1 MLFTFIGG
9 VNLDDIN
16 ILLVEDDLEIS
27 RLAVKY
33 LQKEGFKTDSASNGR
48 EALSLIKS
56 KVYQIIIL
64 DLMIPYIDGYEVLR
78 IIRENNNPVPVL
90 IISAKADNADKVL
103 GLELGADDYLTK
115 PFSVEELIARV
126 KAQIRRYMHF
136 NNNEGQ
142 MNMVLRYKDIVM
154 NVHTYELSIASKS
167 IILTSKEFD
176 ILKLLMTNPKKIFTK
191 ANIFNAVWGEEYIG
205 DENTVMVH
213 IRRLR
218 EKIEPNPS
226 QPIYIQT
233 IWGIGYKLAEV

>member
-1 MLFTFIGG
+1 MKFTFIGG
-9 VNLDDIN
+9 INLDDIN

-27 RLAVKY
+27 RLAAKY
-33 LQKEGFKTDSASNGR
+33 LLKEGFKMDSAPNGR
-48 EALSLIKS
+48 EALSFIRS
-56 KVYQIIIL
+56 KTYQMIIL

-78 IIRENNNPVPVL
+78 IIRENNNHVPVL

-136 NNNEGQ
+136 NTNEGQ
-142 MNMVLRYKDIVM
+142 RDMVLRYKDIIM
-154 NVHTYELSIASKS
+154 NVNTYELSIDSRS

-176 ILKLLMTNPKKIFTK
+176 ILKLFMTNPKKIFTK

-205 DENTVMVH
+205 DENTVTVH

-226 QPIYIQT
+226 QPKYIQT
-233 IWGIGYKLAEV
+233 IWGIGYRLAEV

>member
-1 MLFTFIGG
+1 
-9 VNLDDIN
+9 
-16 ILLVEDDLEIS
+16 
-27 RLAVKY
+27 
-33 LQKEGFKTDSASNGR
+33 
-48 EALSLIKS
+48 
-56 KVYQIIIL
+56 
-64 DLMIPYIDGYEVLR
+64 
-78 IIRENNNPVPVL
+78 
-90 IISAKADNADKVL
+90 
-103 GLELGADDYLTK
+103 
-115 PFSVEELIARV
+115 LIARV
-126 KAQIRRYMHF
+126 KAPIRRYMHF

-142 MNMVLRYKDIVM
+142 KDMALRYKDIIM
-154 NVHTYELSIASKS
+154 NVHTYELSIDSKS

-226 QPIYIQT
+226 QPKYIQT

>member
-1 MLFTFIGG
+1 MQFIFIGG
-9 VNLDDIN
+9 IILDDIN

-27 RLAVKY
+27 RLAAKY
-33 LQKEGFKTDSASNGR
+33 LLKEGFKTDSATNGR
-48 EALSLIKS
+48 EALSFIKS
-56 KVYQIIIL
+56 NVYQMIVL

-78 IIRENNNPVPVL
+78 IIRENNNHVPVL
-90 IISAKADNADKVL
+90 IISAKADNTDKVL

-115 PFSVEELIARV
+115 PFSIEELIARV

-136 NNNEGQ
+136 NTNEGQ
-142 MNMVLRYKDIVM
+142 KDIVLRYKDIVM
-154 NVHTYELSIASKS
+154 NVNTYELSIDSKS

-226 QPIYIQT
+226 QPQYIQT
-233 IWGIGYKLAEV
+233 IWGIGYKLTEV